1 MPKPSEGWRVTRVVV
16 HKTKPGKED
25 TFRRLLH
32 ALVPAWRKQL
42 PELSLTIYRSA
53 SGERGLFIAH
63 VTIPLAHLPD
73 FYEWATAALER
84 EWGKARTARYLRD
97 YYGCLE
103 DSKQL
108 AVVYEDPPPGPSRP

>member
-1 MPKPSEGWRVTRVVV
+1 MPKPGEGLLVTRVVV
-16 HKTKPGKED
+16 HKAKPGKED

-32 ALVPAWRKQL
+32 ALVPAWRKQI

-53 SGERGLFIAH
+53 TGERGLFIAH
-63 VTIPLAHLPD
+63 VTIPLGHLPD

-103 DSKQL
+103 DSRQL
-108 AVVYEDPPPGPSRP
+108 AVVYEDPPRGR